1 MTVIALTPKKVEK
14 FALLS
19 KKATVTVSLRTITFN
34 PTAVKKLALK
44 QGDYV
49 RLEIK
54 DDKLYFVQD
63 VTKQGF
69 QLNNQSKYGSLS
81 AGAKGLYA
89 ALVTRGFYRDLNKRR
104 LKFEVQDFKDGKNE
118 LRLIV
123 EKIKNMPS
131 VKLSPS

>member
-1 MTVIALTPKKVEK
+1 MRIVEITPEYAAAFVRTN
-14 FALLS
+14 
-19 KKATVTVSLRTITFN
+19 KKATVTVSLNLLTFN
-34 PTAVKKLALK
+34 PAAIKKLALK

-49 RLEIK
+49 RFEVN

-63 VTKQGF
+63 VRKKGF

-89 ALVTRGFYRDLNKRR
+89 ALVTHGFYRDLNKRR

-118 LRLIV
+118 LRLIIDK
-123 EKIKNMPS
+123 KIKN
-131 VKLSPS
+131 